1 VKDETTMSSEQP
13 SADRM
18 IDRLRSA
25 PARHRREL
33 LADFLHEQLAYALG
47 VEKGDVDRDDG
58 LMNLGMDSLKAV
70 EAKLYLEDELGIE
83 LESALLF
90 DHPTIDALTSFLL
103 GALAVDAPA
112 EVSVTSPAVRQATGA
127 LTGEAADVLDDLSA
141 DDIARLLS
149 AELASIPR
157 VDRGRADD

>member
-1 VKDETTMSSEQP
+1 MSSEQP
-13 SADRM
+13 SGAPSERT
-18 IDRLRSA
+18 IDRLRRA
-25 PARHRREL
+25 PARHRAEL
-33 LADFLHEQLAYALG
+33 LGDFLHEQLAYALG

-90 DHPTIDALTSFLL
+90 DHPTIDALTTFLL
-103 GALAVDAPA
+103 GLLGLNAPPDP
-112 EVSVTSPAVRQATGA
+112 SVTTPTGPPATGGTTA
-127 LTGEAADVLDDLSA
+127 AAADVLDDLSA
-141 DDIARLLS
+141 DDLARLLS
-149 AELASIPR
+149 AELSSISL

>member
-1 VKDETTMSSEQP
+1 MSSEQLP
-13 SADRM
+13 AAASDRM

-25 PARHRREL
+25 PARRRREL
-33 LADFLHEQLAYALG
+33 LADFLQEQLAYALG

-70 EAKLYLEDELGIE
+70 EAKLYLEDELDIE

-103 GALAVDAPA
+103 GALALDAPPEGA
-112 EVSVTSPAVRQATGA
+112 GTTGG
-127 LTGEAADVLDDLSA
+127 TTTEAAEVLDDLSA
-141 DDIARLLS
+141 DDIARLLA

-157 VDRGRADD
+157 IDRGRTDD

>member
-1 VKDETTMSSEQP
+1 MSSEP
-13 SADRM
+13 LPAATPDRM
-18 IDRLRSA
+18 LDRLRSA
-25 PARHRREL
+25 PARSRREL
-33 LADFLHEQLAYALG
+33 LASFLQEQLAYALG
-47 VEKGDVDRDDG
+47 VETGEVDRDDG

-103 GALAVDAPA
+103 GALALDAPPDA
-112 EVSVTSPAVRQATGA
+112 SAPDKAAQTASGA
-127 LTGEAADVLDDLSA
+127 LTHDAADALDHLSA

-149 AELASIPR
+149 TELSSIQGA
-157 VDRGRADD
+157 DHGRADD

>member
-1 VKDETTMSSEQP
+1 MSSEQP
-13 SADRM
+13 PAAASDRM

-25 PARHRREL
+25 PARRRREL
-33 LADFLHEQLAYALG
+33 LADFLQEQLAYALG
-47 VEKGDVDRDDG
+47 VEKRDVDRDDG

-70 EAKLYLEDELGIE
+70 EAKLYLEDELDIE

-103 GALAVDAPA
+103 GVLALDAPPEGA
-112 EVSVTSPAVRQATGA
+112 GTTGG
-127 LTGEAADVLDDLSA
+127 TTTEAAEVLDDLSA
-141 DDIARLLS
+141 DDIARLLA